1 MPNGEQA
8 DTKPSHTEN
17 PEIGVPNEDQTEETG
32 HTENP
37 QTDQDQTEELSH
49 PEKPNKDQTEEPG
62 HPEKP
67 NKDQTEEPGHP
78 EKSKSTGPKRA
89 QATTEDGG
97 EAKKQKT
104 TKEAHFLMDKPMH
117 NTSTTCPRATSVNLA
132 ADPDRCGRAQ
142 GALQDEKHWAKNA
155 HRRGAQAEAAVAAL
169 IL

>member
-1 MPNGEQA
+1 M
-8 DTKPSHTEN
+8 
-17 PEIGVPNEDQTEETG
+17 PNEDQTEETG